1 MTSIYIVIPLLIL
14 GFSLL
19 SLAQNPSKYTYL
31 FRNVILSKSKK
42 YELAPVLRGRIYY
55 PNYFYLPISKQ
66 YIVYSDVDKSGPYS
80 CQAENDSQDG
90 KTCALLNE
98 FGNVINTIET
108 PFRFSN
114 RSGTFYGTKHYI
126 PWLETGKSDSV
137 SYSKIYNDTG
147 EFNSQLFEK
156 TFQEL
161 YIKADYVEFI
171 NLRGIDGDHYDAA
184 VIFRI
189 NGKLE
194 ILLSG
199 LHKSY
204 MSCHFQENEK
214 TNMRDDY
221 YLPEIS
227 NQNSFP
233 QSEPLIA
240 TVPLETNNTNPFVH
254 FRRPFTRPFQIKKY
268 RKTYSS
274 GWNGIMS
281 LHGIPVY
288 VPGEQEGVTCVKFRT
303 KEDVFKIKL
312 LEVPKTALLPYYN
325 LGLRTFQLPAKMIM
339 PHSLIFVE
347 SAQNCGSNRL
357 GGGVFVVRP
366 ATTDNPTADIPFG
379 ITEKRFCILPLALQN
394 ALMDPEHATKLS
406 IADDNIQEWIP
417 EIEYLKNLTELTFST
432 SIKILP
438 DGIANVT
445 KLEKLTMQGRKITQ
459 VSPRLS
465 ELQALKYLDLD
476 SNPLSE
482 FPNVILELK
491 NLEHLSLN
499 FTEIPSIPSEFSQL
513 LNLTHLDLIDTKV
526 KTLPESMIAMK
537 KLYIYDG
544 GTLEKYLPDTYK
556 HLFDYTKNY
565 STNKNKE

>member
-1 MTSIYIVIPLLIL
+1 MSFYILIPALVIGL
-14 GFSLL
+14 SLA
-19 SLAQNPSKYTYL
+19 SLAQNPAKYTYM
-31 FRNVILSKSKK
+31 FRNTILSKSKK

-66 YIVYSDVDKSGPYS
+66 YIVYTDVDKTGPYS
-80 CQAENDSQDG
+80 TQIETSTHDG

-98 FGNVINTIET
+98 SGTVINTIET
-108 PFRFSN
+108 PFRFSS
-114 RSGTFYGTKHYI
+114 RSGTFYGTKNYI

-137 SYSKIYNDTG
+137 SYYKSYNNERDFSRQT
-147 EFNSQLFEK
+147 FEK
-156 TFQEL
+156 IFQEL

-171 NLRGIDGDHYDAA
+171 NLRGIDGDQYDAA

-189 NGKLE
+189 DGKLE

-199 LHKSY
+199 LHKSH
-204 MSCHFQENEK
+204 MSRNFHEDEK

-233 QSEPLIA
+233 QSEPLIP

-303 KEDVFKIKL
+303 KEDAFKIKL
-312 LEVPKTALLPYYN
+312 LEVPKTAFLPYYN

-339 PHSLIFVE
+339 PHSLVFVE

-366 ATTDNPTADIPFG
+366 ATTYNPLADIPFG
-379 ITEKRFCILPLALQN
+379 ISEKRFSILPLALQN
-394 ALMDPEHATKLS
+394 ALMDPEHTTKLS
-406 IADDNIQEWIP
+406 IDDDNILEWIP
-417 EIEYLKNLTELTFST
+417 EIEYLKNLTQLTFNT

-445 KLEKLTMQGRKITQ
+445 KLEKLTMEGRKITQ

-476 SNPLSE
+476 RNPLTE

-491 NLEHLSLN
+491 SLEHLSLN
-499 FTEIPSIPSEFSQL
+499 FTEIPSIPAEFSQL
-513 LNLTHLDLIDTKV
+513 QNLTHLDLIDTKV
-526 KTLPESMIAMK
+526 KTLPESMITMK

-544 GTLEKYLPDTYK
+544 GTLEQYLPDSYK